1 MLVIKQSSKAWICNT
16 ASRAK
21 QILSTGTVSSF
32 LNCLQ
37 PNKGQPAVSEET
49 NTLIQD
55 QQHICLGLIQLDLNT
70 CFTMTLDWSW
80 QSRNPAEGV
89 FCRRHKG
96 LVNQH
101 CPVWTVY
108 KVLPFPVKPLACVVA
123 MCYSI
128 TLRGNHILGFWAT
141 VHKFLGLRTSEPGVD
156 DGWLDFVA
164 A

>member
-21 QILSTGTVSSF
+21 LILSTGTVSSF

-37 PNKGQPAVSEET
+37 PNKGQLAVFEEA

-80 QSRNPAEGV
+80 QSRNPVEGV

-96 LVNQH
+96 FIQPALSYLNSVQSSPIPCKTTDLLGNN
-101 CPVWTVY
+101 V
-108 KVLPFPVKPLACVVA
+108 PF
-123 MCYSI
+123 
-128 TLRGNHILGFWAT
+128 NHSAGKATYLSSELQSTSSWGSELLNLG
-141 VHKFLGLRTSEPGVD
+141 
-156 DGWLDFVA
+156 
-164 A
+164 